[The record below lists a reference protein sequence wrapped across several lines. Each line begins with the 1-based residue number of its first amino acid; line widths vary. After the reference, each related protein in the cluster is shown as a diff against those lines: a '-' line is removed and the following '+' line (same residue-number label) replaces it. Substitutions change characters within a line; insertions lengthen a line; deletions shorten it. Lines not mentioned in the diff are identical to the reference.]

1 MVMEA
6 MRLSLLEHEEQQRR
20 QQREAANSGEGS
32 NAPAPAPAE
41 DASAATNGASPSSS
55 LSATPTTGPSSTSN
69 PPSPDQVS
77 PSAPS
82 SPITASPTIM
92 TSSPQQSH
100 VDPPTIAAQQTV
112 SHDANNAIG
121 SSSDADWRR
130 REHLPP
136 LPPLAPLIPDNASPV
151 STRSVEHTHEETLAD
166 RKGAG
171 SVSVSAN
178 ETSGDID
185 PFEDPTPEVPSGSA

>member
-1 MVMEA
+1 
-6 MRLSLLEHEEQQRR
+6 
-20 QQREAANSGEGS
+20 
-32 NAPAPAPAE
+32 
-41 DASAATNGASPSSS
+41 
-55 LSATPTTGPSSTSN
+55 
-69 PPSPDQVS
+69 
-77 PSAPS
+77 
-82 SPITASPTIM
+82 M